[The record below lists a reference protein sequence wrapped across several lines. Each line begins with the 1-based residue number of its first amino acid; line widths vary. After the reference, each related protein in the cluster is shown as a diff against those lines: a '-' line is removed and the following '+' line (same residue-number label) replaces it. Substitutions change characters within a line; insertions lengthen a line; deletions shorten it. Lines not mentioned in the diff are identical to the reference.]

1 MTIFDPRKNVLRIDE
16 KFFPAFALCG
26 SRLSPGT
33 RYLYSWLYWLKSAR
47 PHWKIFLSDLALF
60 TGCTARTVQTYLKS
74 LEEQNF
80 IRLHSGQEGIKYD
93 LLIHDA
99 MKRMEMIFER
109 VARRVSSPAHE
120 AKNFQETHEKFS
132 PPLIKDIKELKRV
145 NSPLSPLPRGRAS
158 GAVGSSPQRH
168 VGSGGILS
176 DFEKL
181 WEAWPVKKSRAAA
194 QGLFLRL
201 FRKGVL
207 PSLDMMLSKIRELK
221 ERDAHWLNGYPPQ
234 LHTWLRSGGWLD
246 EPFSRASCQPS
257 SQPSVHPTLSPASVS
272 PLSEAG
278 DSREERPAPMKR
290 ETILALAAKPFC
302 RWSRETVKKML
313 ERADEF
319 YQGQAQGDGESRVS
333 GQQTA
338 NSGADGERLF
348 FNNDLR
354 EFEGKRTV
362 NNQLRTILALSDG
375 VEEKKRSPLFSSGVP
390 FFSPGSA
397 RIHGACPA

>member
-16 KFFPAFALCG
+16 KFFPAFVLCG
-26 SRLSPGT
+26 SRLSPGA

-93 LLIHDA
+93 LLIRDA

-207 PSLDMMLSKIRELK
+207 PSLDMMLSKIRELR

-319 YQGQAQGDGESRVS
+319 YQGASGTGTSRIPGQPSHDTRTVAGGENSR
-333 GQQTA
+333 
-338 NSGADGERLF
+338 
-348 FNNDLR
+348 NDLR
-354 EFEGKRTV
+354 KTESRRSIDYQLQTV
-362 NNQLRTILALSDG
+362 LEILDKDAG
-375 VEEKKRSPLFSSGVP
+375 GTRPPLFSSGVP

>member
-1 MTIFDPRKNVLRIDE
+1 MTVFDPRKNALRVDE
-16 KFFPAFALCG
+16 KFFPAFFLCG
-26 SRLSPGT
+26 TRLSPGE

-47 PHWKIFLSDLALF
+47 PHWKIFLADLALF
-60 TGCTARTVQTYLKS
+60 TGCTTRTVQTYLKR

-80 IRLHSGQEGIKYD
+80 ITLQTGQEGIKYD
-93 LLIHDA
+93 LRVHDA

-109 VARRVSSPAHE
+109 VARRVSMLEREPE
-120 AKNFQETHEKFS
+120 NLRGGHEKIS
-132 PPLIKDIKELKRV
+132 CPSIKEVKELKKI

-207 PSLDMMLSKIRELK
+207 PSLDMMLSKIRELR

-246 EPFSRASCQPS
+246 EPFSRASCRPS
-257 SQPSVHPTLSPASVS
+257 SLPSVHPAPSPASVS

-319 YQGQAQGDGESRVS
+319 YASAPGAGPSRIS
-333 GQQTA
+333 GQPSHDTRTA
-338 NSGADGERLF
+338 AGGKDGRH
-348 FNNDLR
+348 DLR
-354 EFEGKRTV
+354 KPEIQWSDDYQLQTV
-362 NNQLRTILALSDG
+362 LEVLDKDAGYSRP
-375 VEEKKRSPLFSSGVP
+375 PLFSSGVP
-390 FFSPGSA
+390 FFGSGSGGIHSPCHA
-397 RIHGACPA
+397 

>member
-1 MTIFDPRKNVLRIDE
+1 MTVFDPRKNALRVDE
-16 KFFPAFALCG
+16 KFFPAFFLCA
-26 SRLSPGT
+26 SCLSPGA
-33 RYLYSWLYWLKSAR
+33 RHLYIWLYWLKSAR
-47 PHWKIFLSDLALF
+47 PHWKVFLADLSAF
-60 TGCTARTVQTYLKS
+60 TGFSSRTVQTHLKR
-74 LEEQNF
+74 LEKEGF
-80 IRLHSGQEGIKYD
+80 IAVRSEKNEGIRYD
-93 LLIHDA
+93 LLVHET
-99 MKRMEMIFER
+99 MRSMEMIFEQ
-109 VARRVSSPAHE
+109 VALRASRPEHGV
-120 AKNFQETHEKFS
+120 KNLRGGHEKIS
-132 PPLIKDIKELKRV
+132 CPLIKEVKELKKI
-145 NSPLSPLPRGRAS
+145 NSPLSPLPCGRAS
-158 GAVGSSPQRH
+158 DVAGSPSQRH

-207 PSLDMMLSKIRELK
+207 PSLDMMLSKIRELR

-234 LHTWLRSGGWLD
+234 LHTWLRSGGWRD
-246 EPFSRASCQPS
+246 EPFSRTSCQPS

-319 YQGQAQGDGESRVS
+319 YAHQKGDGQNRVS
-333 GQQTA
+333 GQHAT
-338 NSGADGERLF
+338 NSGIKGERLLSQ
-348 FNNDLR
+348 NGVWGTQR
-354 EFEGKRTV
+354 ERSTHPELSPVLEILGKD
-362 NNQLRTILALSDG
+362 AGCSH
-375 VEEKKRSPLFSSGVP
+375 SPLFSSGVP
-390 FFSPGSA
+390 FFSSGSGG
-397 RIHGACPA
+397 IHSHCPA